1 MRLGRRRMSSK
12 YAGRVDQSQG
22 DCPMVSQIDRQVGEL
37 SDLLDDLGI
46 AENTVVFFCSD
57 HGAAERLDGEL
68 NS

>member
-1 MRLGRRRMSSK
+1 
-12 YAGRVDQSQG
+12 
-22 DCPMVSQIDRQVGEL
+22 MVSQIDRQVGEL